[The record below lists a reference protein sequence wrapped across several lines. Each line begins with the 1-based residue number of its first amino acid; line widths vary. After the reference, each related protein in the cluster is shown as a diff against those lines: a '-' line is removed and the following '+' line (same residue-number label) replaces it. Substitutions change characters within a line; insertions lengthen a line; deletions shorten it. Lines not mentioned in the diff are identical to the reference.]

1 MSEKDAILFFQK
13 SFEDNDFQNDMKA
26 LKNKN
31 FESIQLFAQQH
42 HFNFSKEEFLIA
54 FKKNYKMRWL
64 MHMGKKKI

>member
-1 MSEKDAILFFQK
+1 MSQIDAILFFQK
-13 SFEDNDFQNDMKA
+13 SFEDNNFQNDMKA

-42 HFNFSKEEFLIA
+42 QFDFTKEEFLIA
-54 FKKNYKMRWL
+54 FKKNYKMRWI